1 MAPFPLTDLTS
12 EIVDLTMDTSAAMRE
27 TGDTWTMLLGVVV
40 TLLPK
45 IMPKMLPVL
54 VGTPEIQER
63 FGAEDY
69 NEKIEHMFRGK
80 MLDNLAM
87 IEGFIRAWKDDTL
100 DLTDYGFDSNLI
112 KAKSDLIVG
121 EPESFQDEL
130 LNGISFIQKR
140 IARSDDGEDHIAK
153 IANRI
158 WDTANAITMVISQYL
173 F

>member
-12 EIVDLTMDTSAAMRE
+12 EIVVLTMDTSAAMRE
-27 TGDTWTMLLGVVV
+27 TGDT
-40 TLLPK
+40 
-45 IMPKMLPVL
+45 
-54 VGTPEIQER
+54 
-63 FGAEDY
+63 
-69 NEKIEHMFRGK
+69 GK

-100 DLTDYGFDSNLI
+100 DLSDYGFDSNLI